1 MFVQSFDVV
10 ASGQVTGIVQ
20 YFAGWSATETAGATA
35 ELKIHDSTDNTG
47 KVLAR
52 AKFAASQT
60 LGNDFQNVMGLAK
73 RALYVEIVSGALDV
87 QVRGQ

>member
-1 MFVQSFDVV
+1 MNVGAFDVA
-10 ASGQVTGIVQ
+10 ASGQITGITQ
-20 YFAGWSATETAGATA
+20 LFCGWSATETAGAAA
-35 ELKIHDSTDNTG
+35 ELKIHDSADNTG

-60 LGNDFQNVMGLAK
+60 LGNDFQYSVGLAK

-87 QVRGQ
+87 QVRGT